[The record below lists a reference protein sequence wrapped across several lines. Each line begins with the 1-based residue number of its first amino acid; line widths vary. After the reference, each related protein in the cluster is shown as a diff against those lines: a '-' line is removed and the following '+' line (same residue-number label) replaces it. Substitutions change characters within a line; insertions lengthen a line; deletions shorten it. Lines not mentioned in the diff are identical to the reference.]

1 MTVILLDPVR
11 PTLVPIAA
19 IEYLSGPVEFTEE
32 VPVAV
37 RWQLPDA
44 VLAGPGAVA
53 PVLISTDAR
62 NDLVK
67 SRIASGE
74 DLIAAPVVAGD
85 SLIEAVELMDRLWG
99 IGGWEVTQ
107 THDSL
112 RPYLLEETYELL
124 DAIGEDDPTAIKEEL
139 GDLLL
144 QVLFQSRIAEASE
157 RPFTVDDV
165 AATLVAKLVH
175 RSPHLA
181 EGAVGPI
188 DIAAQEAAW
197 EKRKASEKSRRSCM
211 DGIAMAQPALALAE
225 KVLSRS
231 AKAGLPD
238 ELVPAALR
246 TVDIGGA
253 RSAEEELRKA
263 VLGFAVRIRS
273 AEDAAE
279 GKRGERKPLSG
290 KAWLKYWPQD

>member
-44 VLAGPGAVA
+44 VLAGPGSVA

-62 NDLVK
+62 NDLVT

-99 IGGWEVTQ
+99 FGGWEVTQ

-124 DAIGEDDPTAIKEEL
+124 DAIGDEDPTAIKEEL

-144 QVLFQSRIAEASE
+144 QVLFQSRIAEASDK
-157 RPFTVDDV
+157 PFTVDDV

-181 EGAVGPI
+181 DGAVGPI

-197 EKRKASEKSRRSCM
+197 EKRKASEKARRSCM

-246 TVDIGGA
+246 SVDIGGA
-253 RSAEEELRKA
+253 NSAEEELRKA
-263 VLGFAVRIRS
+263 VLAFAAQIRS

-279 GKRGERKPLSG
+279 DKRGERKPLSG